1 MKCFCIIFL
10 VLCIFSVAFM
20 WAQTDES
27 STLRKSQAELVQAIN
42 VTVGGDFIITGSFTA
57 SRMQRLDY
65 FITTLF
71 TKVQDRAFSGINQ
84 LATRNQII
92 KDMNRY
98 ALRDITLKRANG
110 DQFKVDLLKF
120 RLTGDFKYNPYL
132 MNDDVIIIPSYDDEK
147 STIEISGAVNNTTKF
162 QFVEGDKLS
171 DAVLFAGGINSSY
184 ENVEKAEI
192 SRLDNTGNKENLIVV
207 NVKDD
212 IVLKCG
218 DRIRILADENQR
230 KNYKV
235 RVIGEVRYPGYI
247 YVAKSGSLLSEVI
260 RKAGGFTINADLRR
274 AEVIRDY
281 NAIEIWQRSQFTTNI
296 EEQWIKL
303 HQIKVL
309 EMLRHA
315 NLSEGDSLFFSIDNE
330 LRILRSEN
338 LVDFTKL
345 NDPES
350 EESKYNVQDG
360 DFIVVPA
367 KFDYVYVF
375 GQVAKVGY
383 IKYAPGKDYTYYIE
397 KTGGLA
403 ETARN
408 GEDDIV
414 VIKGKEMNWVTK
426 DIKNVQ
432 IESGDYIYV
441 PKKIPVSGWIYLKRI
456 GDVLGIAGSIA
467 TIILLFIQ
475 FNK

>member
-1 MKCFCIIFL
+1 
-10 VLCIFSVAFM
+10 M

>member
-1 MKCFCIIFL
+1 MKRFCVILL

-27 STLRKSQAELVQAIN
+27 STLRRSQAELVQAIN

-57 SRMQRLDY
+57 SKMQRLDY

-71 TKVQDRAFSGINQ
+71 TKVQDRTLNMITQ
-84 LATRNQII
+84 LSTRNQLIRE
-92 KDMNRY
+92 MNRY

-132 MNDDVIIIPSYDDEK
+132 MNDDVIIIPAYDDEK
-147 STIEISGAVNNTTKF
+147 STVEISGAVNNTTKF

-171 DAVLFAGGINSSY
+171 DAILFAGGINSSY

-207 NVKDD
+207 NIEDD
-212 IVLKCG
+212 IVLKRG

-235 RVIGEVRYPGYI
+235 RVIGEVRYQGYI
-247 YVAKSGSLLSEVI
+247 YVAKSGSFLSEVI
-260 RKAGGFTINADLRR
+260 RKAGGFTVNADLRR
-274 AEVIRDY
+274 AEIIRDY
-281 NAIEIWQRSQFTTNI
+281 NAIEILQRSQFTTNI

-315 NLSEGDSLFFSIDNE
+315 NLSEEDSLSFSVDNE

-350 EESKYNVQDG
+350 EENKFNVQDG
-360 DFIVVPA
+360 DLIVVPA

-383 IKYAPGKDYTYYIE
+383 IKYVPEKDYTYYIE

-403 ETARN
+403 ETARD

-414 VIKGKEMNWVTK
+414 IIKGKEMNWVTK
-426 DIKNVQ
+426 DKRNIK
-432 IESGDYIYV
+432 IEPGDYIYV
-441 PKKIPVSGWIYLKRI
+441 HKNIPVKTWTYIRRI

-467 TIILLFIQ
+467 TVILLFIQ
-475 FNK
+475 FQK

>member
-1 MKCFCIIFL
+1 MKRLCIILL
-10 VLCIFSVAFM
+10 VLFVLSVTFVY
-20 WAQTDES
+20 AQTDES
-27 STLRKSQAELVQAIN
+27 SSNRKSQTELIQAIN
-42 VTVGGDFIITGSFTA
+42 VTIGGDFIITGSFTA
-57 SRMQRLDY
+57 SRMQRLDH

-71 TKVQDRAFSGINQ
+71 TKVQDRAFNGINQ
-84 LATRNQII
+84 IATRNQII

-98 ALRDITLKRANG
+98 ALRDILLKRANG
-110 DQFKVDLLKF
+110 DQLKIDLLKF

-132 MNDDVIIIPSYDDEK
+132 MNDDVIIIPAYDDEK
-147 STIEISGAVNNTTKF
+147 STVEISGAVNNTTKF

-171 DAVLFAGGINSSY
+171 DAILFAGGINSSY

-207 NVKDD
+207 NIKDD
-212 IVLKCG
+212 VVLKCG
-218 DRIRILADENQR
+218 DRIRIIADENQR
-230 KNYKV
+230 KNYRV

-247 YVAKSGSLLSEVI
+247 YVAKSGSFLSEVI
-260 RKAGGFTINADLRR
+260 HKAGGFTINADLRR

-281 NAIEIWQRSQFTTNI
+281 NAIEILQRSQFTTNI
-296 EEQWIKL
+296 EEQWLKL

-315 NLSEGDSLFFSIDNE
+315 NLTEDDSLSFSVDNE

-350 EESKYNVQDG
+350 EENKFNVQDG
-360 DFIVVPA
+360 DLIVVPA
-367 KFDYVYVF
+367 KFDYVNVF

-383 IKYAPGKDYTYYIE
+383 IKYVPDKDYTYYIE
-397 KTGGLA
+397 KSGGLA
-403 ETARN
+403 ETARD

-414 VIKGKEMNWVTK
+414 IIKGKEMNWVTK
-426 DIKNVQ
+426 DKKNIK
-432 IESGDYIYV
+432 IEPGDYIYV
-441 PKKIPVSGWIYLKRI
+441 HKNIPVTTWTYIKRI
-456 GDVLGIAGSIA
+456 GDVLSIAGSIA
-467 TIILLFIQ
+467 TVILLFIQ
-475 FNK
+475 FGK